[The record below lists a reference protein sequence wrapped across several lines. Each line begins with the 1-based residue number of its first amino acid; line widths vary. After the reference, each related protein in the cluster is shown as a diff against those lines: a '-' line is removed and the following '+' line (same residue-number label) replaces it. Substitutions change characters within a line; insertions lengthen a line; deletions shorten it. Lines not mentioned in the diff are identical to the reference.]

1 MGEGAAPRLL
11 HVLRFH
17 PNACLDFVNSLSSVG
32 TAFQIEHVAIFYIL
46 SPIGTSYRHKINPS
60 LSLCYQ
66 YTVPMGLAMLSFSSF
81 YLNYRPDGTRY
92 YLTLFLLPKLASRWD
107 SGCTP
112 GANLGEVILL

>member
-1 MGEGAAPRLL
+1 
-11 HVLRFH
+11 
-17 PNACLDFVNSLSSVG
+17 
-32 TAFQIEHVAIFYIL
+32 
-46 SPIGTSYRHKINPS
+46 
-60 LSLCYQ
+60 
-66 YTVPMGLAMLSFSSF
+66 MGLAMLSFSSF